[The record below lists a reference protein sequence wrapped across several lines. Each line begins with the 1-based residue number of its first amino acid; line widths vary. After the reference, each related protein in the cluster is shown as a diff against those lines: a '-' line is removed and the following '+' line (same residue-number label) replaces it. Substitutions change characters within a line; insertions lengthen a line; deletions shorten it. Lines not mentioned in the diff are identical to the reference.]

1 MKSTTRLYTSTI
13 VAALGGLLFGFDT
26 AVISGTTAALQ
37 EYFGLSEAMLGFT
50 VVTALIGTVLG
61 SIAVSR
67 PADIWGRKRVLIVL
81 AVLYTVSAIGSGL
94 AWNLYAFWFF
104 RLLGGLAVGGASVV
118 SPMYIAEISPAEKRG
133 RLVGWQQ
140 FNVCFGI
147 CLAYISNYFVAASG
161 LFAES
166 IHSPM
171 AEWRWM
177 FMMEAIP
184 SIAFF
189 IFLFRI
195 PFSPR
200 WLVEQKRMED
210 AFDVLKSVGAA
221 DPKAV
226 LDEIIESMHE
236 KFDAV
241 HAKFW
246 TRALW
251 LPITAAIALAVFNQL
266 SGINALLYYAPK
278 VFTMGGSEGDVALLQ
293 SIPIGIMLVIGT
305 AIGLALIDKL
315 GRKLL
320 LIVGSLGMAVFLA
333 LVGLKFRG
341 MEDGGQV
348 SNDVMWL
355 VHRLPVLLR
364 PVHRR
369 RDLGLHLGDLSEP
382 GPRQGPGAGQFHPL
396 VHGRR
401 GFAELPDRR
410 GGQKY
415 RPRQQ
420 LSVLRRLHGR
430 PGRLRLARPTGDK
443 RRLARSTAEETR
455 DRVEMK
461 TQNQPARIVSP
472 TIGESAIE
480 SSRQNRMETMKTS
493 RMAAI
498 LTVAMTSER

>member
-1 MKSTTRLYTSTI
+1 MKSTTRLYSSTV

-26 AVISGTTAALQ
+26 AVISGTTGALQ

-94 AWNLYAFWFF
+94 AWNLYVFWFF
-104 RLLGGLAVGGASVV
+104 RLIGGLAVGGASVV
-118 SPMYIAEISPAEKRG
+118 SPMYIAEISPADKRG

-166 IHSPM
+166 IHSQM

-189 IFLFRI
+189 AFLFRI
-195 PFSPR
+195 PLSPR
-200 WLVEQKRMED
+200 WLVEQRRMDD
-210 AFDVLKSVGAA
+210 ALTVLESVGTTK
-221 DPKAV
+221 PKAV
-226 LDEIIESMHE
+226 LNEIVESMHE
-236 KFDAV
+236 SFDAV

-278 VFTMGGSEGDVALLQ
+278 VFTMGGSAGDVALLQ

-320 LIVGSLGMAVFLA
+320 LIVGSVGMAAFLT
-333 LVGLKFRG
+333 LVGLKFLN

-355 VHRLPVLLR
+355 FIGYLFFFGPSTGAVIWVYISEIFPNRVR
-364 PVHRR
+364 AKGQA
-369 RDLGLHLGDLSEP
+369 LGSFTHWFMAAVVSQSFP
-382 GPRQGPGAGQFHPL
+382 IAAAAKSIGPGNSFL
-396 VHGRR
+396 F
-401 GFAELPDRR
+401 FAVCMIAQAVFVWKVLPETK
-410 GGQKY
+410 GVSLEAMQKK
-415 RPRQQ
+415 
-420 LSVLRRLHGR
+420 LGI
-430 PGRLRLARPTGDK
+430 D
-443 RRLARSTAEETR
+443 
-455 DRVEMK
+455 
-461 TQNQPARIVSP
+461 
-472 TIGESAIE
+472 
-480 SSRQNRMETMKTS
+480 
-493 RMAAI
+493 
-498 LTVAMTSER
+498 

>member
-1 MKSTTRLYTSTI
+1 MKPTTRLYASTV

-26 AVISGTTAALQ
+26 AVISGATEALQ
-37 EYFGLSEAMLGFT
+37 QYFGLSEAMLGFT

-81 AVLYTVSAIGSGL
+81 AILYTVSAIGSGL
-94 AWNLYAFWFF
+94 ALDLYSFWFF
-104 RLLGGLAVGGASVV
+104 RLVGGLAVGGASVV

-166 IHSPM
+166 IHGPM

-177 FMMEAIP
+177 FLMEAIP
-184 SIAFF
+184 SAAFF
-189 IFLFRI
+189 VFLFRI

-200 WLVEQKRMED
+200 WLVEQRRMGD
-210 AFDVLKSVGAA
+210 ALDVLKSVGAT
-221 DPKAV
+221 DPRAV

-236 KFDAV
+236 TFDAV

-246 TRALW
+246 RRQLW
-251 LPITAAIALAVFNQL
+251 LPIAAAIALAVFNQL

-278 VFTMGGSEGDVALLQ
+278 VFTMGGSAGDVALLQ

-305 AIGLALIDKL
+305 AIGLALIDRL

-320 LIVGSLGMAVFLA
+320 LIIGSLGMAVFLA
-333 LVGLKFRG
+333 LVGFRFAAMQSG
-341 MEDGGQV
+341 EQI

-355 VHRLPVLLR
+355 FVGYLVFFGPSTGAVIW
-364 PVHRR
+364 VY
-369 RDLGLHLGDLSEP
+369 LSEIFP
-382 GPRQGPGAGQFHPL
+382 NRVRAKGQSLGSFTHWFMAAVVSQTFPIAAATKSIGPGNSFL
-396 VHGRR
+396 F
-401 GFAELPDRR
+401 FAVCMIAQAVFVWKVLPETK
-410 GGQKY
+410 GVSLESLQK
-415 RPRQQ
+415 
-420 LSVLRRLHGR
+420 RLGI
-430 PGRLRLARPTGDK
+430 D
-443 RRLARSTAEETR
+443 
-455 DRVEMK
+455 
-461 TQNQPARIVSP
+461 
-472 TIGESAIE
+472 
-480 SSRQNRMETMKTS
+480 
-493 RMAAI
+493 
-498 LTVAMTSER
+498 